1 MIAPLVAARAGN
13 YTARRES
20 QSRVSEP
27 PQTSPLLRIVGL
39 RMSGTNERSALS
51 IAQRQFD
58 TTADAIGLDDSTR
71 AVLREVKRELVVHF
85 PVEMDDGS
93 FRVFTGFRVQHN
105 IARGPAKGGLRFHPS
120 LSLDDVRALAMYMT
134 WKSAVVAL
142 PFGGAKGG
150 VVCDPHA
157 LSLTELERMT
167 RRFTTEISLIVGPD
181 RDIPAPDLGTGP
193 QVMAWIMD
201 TLSMHA
207 GFSVPASVTG
217 KPQAI
222 GGSEGRFTGPGR
234 GLTIVTVLAM
244 RDAGMNPSG
253 ATVAIQGFGKVGGVS
268 AELLTA
274 EGMRVVAV
282 SDSTCG
288 LYRAEGLDLTA
299 LRHLKEEGGHF
310 IDYGG
315 AEQIAGDDVLTLDV
329 DLLVPAALEA
339 QIGQRNAGRVRA
351 KVVAEGAN
359 APLTTEADAELSA
372 RGVLIL
378 PDILDNAGG
387 VVVSYF
393 EWVQDIQSY
402 FWGSGEVNARLRE
415 VMTRS
420 YQQVKS
426 ESQQHDV
433 SLRDAAFRLAVTKV
447 AEATRVRGIYP

>member
-1 MIAPLVAARAGN
+1 
-13 YTARRES
+13 
-20 QSRVSEP
+20 
-27 PQTSPLLRIVGL
+27 
-39 RMSGTNERSALS
+39 
-51 IAQRQFD
+51 
-58 TTADAIGLDDSTR
+58 
-71 AVLREVKRELVVHF
+71 
-85 PVEMDDGS
+85 
-93 FRVFTGFRVQHN
+93 
-105 IARGPAKGGLRFHPS
+105 
-120 LSLDDVRALAMYMT
+120 
-134 WKSAVVAL
+134 
-142 PFGGAKGG
+142 
-150 VVCDPHA
+150 
-157 LSLTELERMT
+157 
-167 RRFTTEISLIVGPD
+167 
-181 RDIPAPDLGTGP
+181 
-193 QVMAWIMD
+193 VMAWIMD

-234 GLTIVTVLAM
+234 GLTMVTVLAM
-244 RDAGMNPSG
+244 RDAGMDPSG

-288 LYRAEGLDLTA
+288 LYRAAGLDLTA

-310 IDYGG
+310 VDYGG
-315 AEQIAGDDVLTLDV
+315 AEQIAGDEVLTLDV

-339 QIGQRNAGRVRA
+339 QVSARNAERVRA

-359 APLTTEADAELSA
+359 APLTAEADAELSA

-378 PDILDNAGG
+378 PDILVNAGG

-415 VMTRS
+415 IMTRS
-420 YQQVKS
+420 YQQVRS
-426 ESQQHDV
+426 EGERHGV
-433 SLRDAAFRLAVTKV
+433 SLRDAAFRIAVTKV

>member
-1 MIAPLVAARAGN
+1 
-13 YTARRES
+13 
-20 QSRVSEP
+20 
-27 PQTSPLLRIVGL
+27 
-39 RMSGTNERSALS
+39 MSGTNERSALS

-58 TTADAIGLDDSTR
+58 ATADALGLDDSLR

-93 FRVFTGFRVQHN
+93 FEVFTGFRVQHN
-105 IARGPAKGGLRFHPS
+105 IARGPAKGGLRYHPAMT
-120 LSLDDVRALAMYMT
+120 LDDARALAMYMT
-134 WKSAVVAL
+134 WKTAVADV

-150 VVCDPHA
+150 VVCDPHS
-157 LSLTELERMT
+157 LSLSELERLT
-167 RRFTTEISLIVGPD
+167 RRFTTEISLIVGRD
-181 RDIPAPDLGTGP
+181 RDIPAPDIGTGP

-217 KPQAI
+217 KPQSI

-234 GLTIVTVLAM
+234 GLTMVTVLAM
-244 RDAGMNPSG
+244 RDAGMDPSG
-253 ATVAIQGFGKVGGVS
+253 ATVAIQGFGKVGGVC
-268 AELLTA
+268 AELLTN

-288 LYRAEGLDLTA
+288 LYRAEGLDLAA

-310 IDYGG
+310 TDYGG
-315 AEQIAGDDVLTLDV
+315 AEQITGEEVLTLDV

-339 QIGQRNAGRVRA
+339 QVTQRNASRVRA

-359 APLTTEADAELSA
+359 APLSTEADAELNA

-378 PDILDNAGG
+378 PDILVNAGG

-393 EWVQDIQSY
+393 EWVQDMQSY

-415 VMTRS
+415 IMTRS
-420 YQQVKS
+420 YQAVRT
-426 ESQQHDV
+426 ESLEHNV
-433 SLRDAAFRLAVTKV
+433 SLRDAAFRIAVGKV

>member
-1 MIAPLVAARAGN
+1 
-13 YTARRES
+13 
-20 QSRVSEP
+20 
-27 PQTSPLLRIVGL
+27 
-39 RMSGTNERSALS
+39 MSGTNERSALS

-58 TTADAIGLDDSTR
+58 ATADAIGLDDSVR

-105 IARGPAKGGLRFHPS
+105 IARGPAKGGLRYHPS
-120 LSLDDVRALAMYMT
+120 MTLDDARALAMYMT
-134 WKSAVVAL
+134 WKTAVADV

-150 VVCDPHA
+150 VICDPHE
-157 LSLTELERMT
+157 LNLTELERLT

-217 KPQAI
+217 KPQSI

-234 GLTIVTVLAM
+234 GITMVTILAM
-244 RDAGMNPSG
+244 RDAGMDPSG
-253 ATVAIQGFGKVGGVS
+253 ARVAIQGFGKVGGVC
-268 AELLTA
+268 AELLSA
-274 EGMRVVAV
+274 EGMTVVAV

-310 IDYGG
+310 ADYGG
-315 AEQIAGDDVLTLDV
+315 AEQIDRDDLLTLDV
-329 DLLVPAALEA
+329 DVLVPAAFEA
-339 QIGQRNAGRVRA
+339 QISERNADRVRA
-351 KVVAEGAN
+351 KVIAEGAN
-359 APLTTEADAELSA
+359 APLTTEADAMLEA
-372 RGVLIL
+372 KGVLIL
-378 PDILDNAGG
+378 PDILANAGG

-393 EWVQDIQSY
+393 EWVQDIQAY
-402 FWGSGEVNARLRE
+402 FWGSGEVNSRLRE

-420 YQQVKS
+420 YQQVRA
-426 ESQQHDV
+426 EAQTHGV
-433 SLRDAAFRLAVTKV
+433 TLRDAAFLIAVTKV

>member
-1 MIAPLVAARAGN
+1 
-13 YTARRES
+13 
-20 QSRVSEP
+20 
-27 PQTSPLLRIVGL
+27 
-39 RMSGTNERSALS
+39 MSGTNERSALS

-58 TTADAIGLDDSTR
+58 ATADAIGLDDSLR

-93 FRVFTGFRVQHN
+93 FEVFTGFRVQHN
-105 IARGPAKGGLRFHPS
+105 IARGPAKGGLRYHPAMT
-120 LSLDDVRALAMYMT
+120 LDDARALAMYMT
-134 WKSAVVAL
+134 WKTAVADV

-157 LSLTELERMT
+157 LSLSELERLT

-244 RDAGMNPSG
+244 RDAGMDPSG

-274 EGMRVVAV
+274 EGMCVVAV

-288 LYRAEGLDLTA
+288 LYRAGGLDLIA

-378 PDILDNAGG
+378 PDILVNAGG

-420 YQQVKS
+420 YQQVKG
-426 ESQQHDV
+426 EAQEHEV
-433 SLRDAAFRLAVTKV
+433 SLRDAAFRIAVGKV

>member
-1 MIAPLVAARAGN
+1 
-13 YTARRES
+13 
-20 QSRVSEP
+20 
-27 PQTSPLLRIVGL
+27 
-39 RMSGTNERSALS
+39 MSGTNERSALS

-58 TTADAIGLDDSTR
+58 ATADAIGLDDSLR

-93 FRVFTGFRVQHN
+93 FEVFTGFRVQHN
-105 IARGPAKGGLRFHPS
+105 IARGPAKGGLRYHPAMT
-120 LSLDDVRALAMYMT
+120 LDDARALAMYMT
-134 WKSAVVAL
+134 WKTAVADV

-150 VVCDPHA
+150 VVCDPHS
-157 LSLTELERMT
+157 LSLSELERLT

-244 RDAGMNPSG
+244 RDAGMDPSG

-310 IDYGG
+310 IDYDG
-315 AEQIAGDDVLTLDV
+315 AEQIAGEDVLTLDV

-339 QIGQRNAGRVRA
+339 QVGQRNAGKVRA

-378 PDILDNAGG
+378 PDILVNAGG

-402 FWGSGEVNARLRE
+402 FWGSGEVISRLRE

-420 YQQVKS
+420 YQQVKG
-426 ESQQHDV
+426 EAQEHEI
-433 SLRDAAFRLAVTKV
+433 SLRDAAFRIAVGKV

>member
-1 MIAPLVAARAGN
+1 
-13 YTARRES
+13 
-20 QSRVSEP
+20 
-27 PQTSPLLRIVGL
+27 
-39 RMSGTNERSALS
+39 MSGTNERSALS

-58 TTADAIGLDDSTR
+58 ATADAIGLDDSLR
-71 AVLREVKRELVVHF
+71 AMLREVKRELVVHF

-120 LSLDDVRALAMYMT
+120 MTLDDARALAMYMT
-134 WKSAVVAL
+134 WKTAVADV

-150 VVCDPHA
+150 VVCDPHE
-157 LSLTELERMT
+157 LSLTELERLT

-217 KPQAI
+217 KPQSI

-234 GLTIVTVLAM
+234 GVTFVTVLAM
-244 RDAGMNPSG
+244 RDAGMDPSG
-253 ATVAIQGFGKVGGVS
+253 ARVAIQGFGKVGGVC
-268 AELLTA
+268 AELLSG
-274 EGMRVVAV
+274 EGMNVVAV

-288 LYRAEGLDLTA
+288 LYRADGLDLTA

-310 IDYGG
+310 VDYGG
-315 AEQIAGDDVLTLDV
+315 AEQIARDEVLTLDV
-329 DLLVPAALEA
+329 DVLVPAALEA
-339 QIGQRNAGRVRA
+339 QISERNADRVQA
-351 KVVAEGAN
+351 KVIAEGAN
-359 APLTTEADAELSA
+359 APLTIEADASLNA

-378 PDILDNAGG
+378 PDILANAGG

-393 EWVQDIQSY
+393 EWVQDIQAY
-402 FWGSGEVNARLRE
+402 FWGSGEVNSRLRE

-420 YQQVKS
+420 YQQVRG
-426 ESQQHDV
+426 EAQTHGIT
-433 SLRDAAFRLAVTKV
+433 LRDAAFRIAVTKV

>member
-1 MIAPLVAARAGN
+1 
-13 YTARRES
+13 
-20 QSRVSEP
+20 
-27 PQTSPLLRIVGL
+27 
-39 RMSGTNERSALS
+39 MSGTNERSALS

-58 TTADAIGLDDSTR
+58 ATADAIGLDDSLR

-105 IARGPAKGGLRFHPS
+105 IARGPAKGGLRYHPS
-120 LSLDDVRALAMYMT
+120 MTLDDARALAMYMT
-134 WKSAVVAL
+134 WKTAVADV

-150 VVCDPHA
+150 VICDPHQ
-157 LSLTELERMT
+157 LNLNELERLT

-217 KPQAI
+217 KPQSI

-234 GLTIVTVLAM
+234 GITMVTVLAM
-244 RDAGMNPSG
+244 RDAGMDPSG
-253 ATVAIQGFGKVGGVS
+253 ARVAIQGFGKVGGVC
-268 AELLTA
+268 AELLSA
-274 EGMRVVAV
+274 EGMTVVAV

-288 LYRAEGLDLTA
+288 LYRADGLDLTA

-310 IDYGG
+310 SDYGG
-315 AEQIAGDDVLTLDV
+315 AEQLDREELLTLDV
-329 DLLVPAALEA
+329 DVLVPAALEA
-339 QIGQRNAGRVRA
+339 QISERNADRVRA
-351 KVVAEGAN
+351 KVIAEGAN
-359 APLTTEADAELSA
+359 APLTTEADAMLEA
-372 RGVLIL
+372 KGVLIL
-378 PDILDNAGG
+378 PDILANAGG

-393 EWVQDIQSY
+393 EWVQDIQAY
-402 FWGSGEVNARLRE
+402 FWGSGEVNSRLRE

-420 YQQVKS
+420 YQQVRAEAQS
-426 ESQQHDV
+426 HGIT
-433 SLRDAAFRLAVTKV
+433 LRDAAFRIAVTKV

>member
-1 MIAPLVAARAGN
+1 
-13 YTARRES
+13 
-20 QSRVSEP
+20 
-27 PQTSPLLRIVGL
+27 
-39 RMSGTNERSALS
+39 MSGSNERSALS

-58 TTADAIGLDDSTR
+58 ATADAIGLDDSAR

-93 FRVFTGFRVQHN
+93 FEVFTGFRVQHN
-105 IARGPAKGGLRFHPS
+105 IARGPAKGGLRYHPA
-120 LSLDDVRALAMYMT
+120 LTLDDARALAMYMT
-134 WKSAVVAL
+134 WKTAVADV

-150 VVCDPHA
+150 VICDPHA
-157 LSLTELERMT
+157 LSLTELERLT

-234 GLTIVTVLAM
+234 GLTMVTVLAM
-244 RDAGMNPSG
+244 RDAGMDPSG
-253 ATVAIQGFGKVGGVS
+253 KTVAIQGFGKVGGVS

-288 LYRAEGLDLTA
+288 LYRAEGLDLVA

-315 AEQIAGDDVLTLDV
+315 AEQIAGHDVLTLDV

-339 QIGQRNAGRVRA
+339 QVSQRNAERVRA
-351 KVVAEGAN
+351 KVIAEGAN
-359 APLTTEADAELSA
+359 APLTIEADAELSA

-378 PDILDNAGG
+378 PDILANAGG

-402 FWGSGEVNARLRE
+402 FWGSGEVNSRLRE

-420 YQQVKS
+420 YQAVRGV
-426 ESQQHDV
+426 SQEHTI
-433 SLRDAAFRLAVTKV
+433 SLRDAAFRIAVTKV
-447 AEATRVRGIYP
+447 ADATRVRGIYP

>member
-1 MIAPLVAARAGN
+1 
-13 YTARRES
+13 
-20 QSRVSEP
+20 
-27 PQTSPLLRIVGL
+27 
-39 RMSGTNERSALS
+39 MSGTNERSALS

-58 TTADAIGLDDSTR
+58 ATADAIGLDDSLR

-93 FRVFTGFRVQHN
+93 FQVFTGFRVQHN
-105 IARGPAKGGLRFHPS
+105 IARGPAKGGLRYHPS
-120 LSLDDVRALAMYMT
+120 MTLDDARALAMYMT
-134 WKSAVVAL
+134 WKTAVADV

-150 VVCDPHA
+150 VICDPHA
-157 LSLTELERMT
+157 LTLAELERLT

-234 GLTIVTVLAM
+234 GLTMVTVLAM
-244 RDAGMNPSG
+244 RDAGMDPSG
-253 ATVAIQGFGKVGGVS
+253 ARVAIQGFGKVGGVS
-268 AELLTA
+268 
-274 EGMRVVAV
+274 
-282 SDSTCG
+282 G
-288 LYRAEGLDLTA
+288 LYRAEGLDLMA

-310 IDYGG
+310 TDYGG
-315 AEQIAGDDVLTLDV
+315 AEQIDGDEVLTLDV
-329 DLLVPAALEA
+329 DVLVPAALEA
-339 QIGQRNAGRVRA
+339 QISRRNADSVRA
-351 KVVAEGAN
+351 KVIAEGAN
-359 APLTTEADAELSA
+359 APLTTDADAALNA

-378 PDILDNAGG
+378 PDILANAGG

-393 EWVQDIQSY
+393 EWVQDIQAY
-402 FWGSGEVNARLRE
+402 FWGSGEVNSRLRE

-420 YQQVKS
+420 YQQVRGEALS
-426 ESQQHDV
+426 NGIT
-433 SLRDAAFRLAVTKV
+433 LRDAAFRIAVTKV

>member
-1 MIAPLVAARAGN
+1 M
-13 YTARRES
+13 
-20 QSRVSEP
+20 
-27 PQTSPLLRIVGL
+27 
-39 RMSGTNERSALS
+39 
-51 IAQRQFD
+51 
-58 TTADAIGLDDSTR
+58 
-71 AVLREVKRELVVHF
+71 LREVKRELTVHF

-105 IARGPAKGGLRFHPS
+105 IARGPAKGGLRYHPGMT
-120 LSLDDVRALAMYMT
+120 LDDARALAMYMT
-134 WKSAVVAL
+134 WKTAVADV

-150 VVCDPHA
+150 VICDPHA
-157 LSLTELERMT
+157 LSLNELEHLT

-234 GLTIVTVLAM
+234 GLTMVTVLAM
-244 RDAGMNPSG
+244 RDAGMDPSG
-253 ATVAIQGFGKVGGVS
+253 ARVAIQGFGKVGGVS

-274 EGMRVVAV
+274 EGMTVVGV

-288 LYRAEGLDLTA
+288 LYRADGLDLTA

-310 IDYGG
+310 SDYGG
-315 AEQIAGDDVLTLDV
+315 AEQIDRDELLALDV
-329 DLLVPAALEA
+329 DVLVPAALEA
-339 QIGQRNAGRVRA
+339 QISARNANRVKA
-351 KVVAEGAN
+351 KVIAEGAN
-359 APLTTEADAELSA
+359 APLTTEADSELNA

-378 PDILDNAGG
+378 PDILANAGG

-393 EWVQDIQSY
+393 EWVQDIQAY
-402 FWGSGEVNARLRE
+402 FWGSGEVNSRLRE

-420 YQQVKS
+420 YQQVRGEAQTHS
-426 ESQQHDV
+426 V
-433 SLRDAAFRLAVTKV
+433 TLRDAAFRIAVTKV

>member
-1 MIAPLVAARAGN
+1 
-13 YTARRES
+13 
-20 QSRVSEP
+20 
-27 PQTSPLLRIVGL
+27 
-39 RMSGTNERSALS
+39 MSGTNQRSALS

-58 TTADAIGLDDSTR
+58 ATADAIGLDDSVR

-105 IARGPAKGGLRFHPS
+105 IARGPAKGGIRYHPS
-120 LSLDDVRALAMYMT
+120 MTLDDARALAMYMT
-134 WKSAVVAL
+134 WKTAVVDV

-150 VVCDPHA
+150 VICDPHE
-157 LSLTELERMT
+157 LSITELERLT

-207 GFSVPASVTG
+207 GYSVPASVTG

-234 GLTIVTVLAM
+234 GITLITVLAM
-244 RDAGMNPSG
+244 RDAGMDPSG
-253 ATVAIQGFGKVGGVS
+253 ARVAIQGFGKVGGVC
-268 AELLTA
+268 AELMSA
-274 EGMRVVAV
+274 EGMTVVAV

-310 IDYGG
+310 TDYGG
-315 AEQIAGDDVLTLDV
+315 AEQIDREQLLTLDV
-329 DLLVPAALEA
+329 DVLVPAALEA
-339 QIGQRNAGRVRA
+339 QIGERNADRVRA
-351 KVVAEGAN
+351 KVIAEGAN
-359 APLTTEADAELSA
+359 APLTTEADEALEA

-378 PDILDNAGG
+378 PDILANAGG

-393 EWVQDIQSY
+393 EWVQDIQAY
-402 FWGSGEVNARLRE
+402 FWGSGEVNSRLRE

-420 YQQVKS
+420 YQAVRS
-426 ESQQHDV
+426 EAQSHDV
-433 SLRDAAFRLAVTKV
+433 TLRKAAFRIAVSKV
-447 AEATRVRGIYP
+447 AEATKVRGIYP

>member
-1 MIAPLVAARAGN
+1 
-13 YTARRES
+13 
-20 QSRVSEP
+20 
-27 PQTSPLLRIVGL
+27 
-39 RMSGTNERSALS
+39 MSGTNERSALS

-58 TTADAIGLDDSTR
+58 ATADAIGLDDSLR

-93 FRVFTGFRVQHN
+93 FEVFTGFRVQHN
-105 IARGPAKGGLRFHPS
+105 IARGPAKGGLRYHPAMT
-120 LSLDDVRALAMYMT
+120 LDDARALAMYMT
-134 WKSAVVAL
+134 WKTAVADV

-157 LSLTELERMT
+157 LSLSELERLT

-244 RDAGMNPSG
+244 RDAGMDPSD

-274 EGMRVVAV
+274 EGMRVVGV

-288 LYRAEGLDLTA
+288 LYRADGLDLTA

-310 IDYGG
+310 IDYDG
-315 AEQIAGDDVLTLDV
+315 AEQIAGEDVLTLDV

-339 QIGQRNAGRVRA
+339 QVGQRNAGRVRA

-378 PDILDNAGG
+378 PDILVNAGG

-420 YQQVKS
+420 YQQVKG
-426 ESQQHDV
+426 EAQEHDV
-433 SLRDAAFRLAVTKV
+433 SLRDAAFRIAVGKV

>member
-1 MIAPLVAARAGN
+1 
-13 YTARRES
+13 
-20 QSRVSEP
+20 
-27 PQTSPLLRIVGL
+27 
-39 RMSGTNERSALS
+39 MSGTNERSALS

-58 TTADAIGLDDSTR
+58 ATADAIGLDDSLR

-105 IARGPAKGGLRFHPS
+105 IARGPAKGGLRFHPAMT
-120 LSLDDVRALAMYMT
+120 LDDARALAMYMT
-134 WKSAVVAL
+134 WKTAVVDV

-150 VVCDPHA
+150 VICDPHE
-157 LSLTELERMT
+157 LNLTELERLT

-217 KPQAI
+217 KPQSI

-234 GLTIVTVLAM
+234 GLTMITMLAM
-244 RDAGMNPSG
+244 RDAAMDPS
-253 ATVAIQGFGKVGGVS
+253 AARVAIQGFGKVGGVS
-268 AELLTA
+268 AELLSA
-274 EGMRVVAV
+274 EGMTVVAV

-288 LYRAEGLDLTA
+288 LYRAEGLDLMA
-299 LRHLKEEGGHF
+299 LRHLKEEGGQF
-310 IDYGG
+310 TDYRG
-315 AEQIAGDDVLTLDV
+315 AEQIDREDVLTLDV
-329 DLLVPAALEA
+329 DVLVPAALEA
-339 QIGQRNAGRVRA
+339 QISERNAERVRA
-351 KVVAEGAN
+351 KVIAEGAN
-359 APLTTEADAELSA
+359 APLTTGADSLLES

-378 PDILDNAGG
+378 PDILANAGG

-393 EWVQDIQSY
+393 EWVQDNQAY
-402 FWGSGEVNARLRE
+402 FWGSGDVNSRLRE

-420 YQQVKS
+420 YQQVRA
-426 ESQQHDV
+426 ESQSHGIT
-433 SLRDAAFRLAVTKV
+433 LRDAAFRIAVTKV